1 MNNSC
6 KFCHAKKEKYEINEK
21 LLNAIRLPLAAVIVI
36 LSYILNVF
44 LFNKLDSSSQL
55 VFRICFIVLF
65 VLSYLSLTFDL
76 FIKIFKDLKNKRFF
90 TDTTLTIIAT
100 IAAFIIQVYEEAI
113 LVIFFYQI
121 GEILEDY
128 ATSKS
133 NKQIEKLIN
142 SDTLICHLF
151 NTENNTFVDVEPTNV
166 KIGDIIEI
174 RPNEKVP
181 LDGLVIKGNSYLD
194 LSALNGES
202 FPIAIQEKSNV
213 LSGSLNKDSIFLME
227 VTKSYND
234 STLTKIIELIKNEEA
249 KKSSTEKF
257 ITKFA
262 KYYTP
267 SVLIIAI
274 LYFIIPLAIN
284 KFSFDQ
290 NAINYLKGAINV
302 LLISCPC
309 SLVVSIPLVFF
320 ISMGKQSKIGVLI
333 KGSYNIEELSK
344 CNVFAFDK
352 TNTLTKGVFK
362 IKNKNN
368 YEYEIIASS
377 IESKFS
383 HPIAK
388 SIASLVNKDELLEP
402 TNVNNFPGQGVEG
415 TINNITYRIGERSF
429 LEEKNI
435 KFEES
440 NSSNKVIYLGDI
452 TNNKYLS
459 SFEIEDEIKENAKEV
474 IEEFNKNKV
483 KTVMLSGDSNSIAES
498 VGSELK
504 LTEVYGQLMPED
516 KLEKIKE
523 FQNKKNKVCYI
534 GDGVNDSPSLLRAN
548 VGISMG
554 KLGSDA
560 AKESASIVVLNDNLK
575 TIHRSYIFSKKTVT
589 IAIENI
595 VMILLVKLIIMILT
609 LPVFTFQQQ
618 DYWMIISILS
628 DVGMLLVAI
637 LNSTRLFIKKI

>member
-595 VMILLVKLIIMILT
+595 VMILLVKLIIMILI